1 MYINSR
7 RNETY
12 EGLTEIPLAH
22 MSELHY
28 ALTYSSDSNQNS
40 TESLSSPKSS
50 TARLNI
56 TTRSRIDEL
65 PSSTYHVNKVLR
77 DVVIK

>member
-1 MYINSR
+1 MYINLR

-12 EGLTEIPLAH
+12 AGLTEIHLAH
-22 MSELHY
+22 SSEQY
-28 ALTYSSDSNQNS
+28 ALAFSSESNQNP
-40 TESLSSPKSS
+40 TESLYSPKSS
-50 TARLNI
+50 TARLSV

-65 PSSTYHVNKVLR
+65 PSSTYHVNQVLR